1 MIRSNAFEK
10 IFARVFKK
18 KFKAVDNYLGESSL
32 TCKEC
37 QGMRIYYL
45 FSSMSSNIQGGNT
58 HQGSVAE
65 RSKAL
70 V

>member
-1 MIRSNAFEK
+1 MIRSNAFEQ
-10 IFARVFKK
+10 IFARAFKK

-37 QGMRIYYL
+37 LSMQMYFL
-45 FSSMSSNIQGGNT
+45 FSNMTRNIQGGNT

>member
-1 MIRSNAFEK
+1 MLLNK
-10 IFARVFKK
+10 HLRVHLKK

-37 QGMRIYYL
+37 QGMHIYFL
-45 FSSMSSNIQGGNT
+45 FSNMTMNIQGEIK
-58 HQGSVAE
+58 HHGSVAE